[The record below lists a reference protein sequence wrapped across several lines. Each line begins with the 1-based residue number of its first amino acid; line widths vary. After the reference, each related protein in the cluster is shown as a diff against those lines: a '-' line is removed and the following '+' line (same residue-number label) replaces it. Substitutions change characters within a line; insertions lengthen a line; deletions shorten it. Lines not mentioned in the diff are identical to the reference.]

1 MATDRAL
8 SMYQS
13 VLQKDTLNNEE
24 NSTSKIIDLKKALE
38 QANAKIENANQLSIK
53 YKNLYQ
59 KKLDECNQLQ
69 KKLDECNQLQQEN
82 KRLREAAE
90 TTKDDKLIVDR
101 KKKSKQRTTKCPH
114 GKSRVSK

>member
-13 VLQKDTLNNEE
+13 VLQKDQLNNEE
-24 NSTSKIIDLKKALE
+24 YSISKILDLKKALE
-38 QANAKIENANQLSIK
+38 QANAKIENANQLSNK
-53 YKNLYQ
+53 YKA
-59 KKLDECNQLQ
+59 QLQ
-69 KKLDECNQLQQEN
+69 KQIAECNQLQQEN

-114 GKSRVSK
+114 GKARVSK